1 MKYNGLS
8 SVEVEKSRLKN
19 GLNILTPP
27 PRESAF
33 KKFLGCFNDPLI
45 KILLLAMVMS
55 VGIAVYEALFMG
67 EGIQPFF
74 EPLGIFIAILLAT
87 LIGFVL

>member
-8 SVEVEKSRLKN
+8 SVAVEKSRLQN
-19 GLNILTPP
+19 GQNILTPP

-67 EGIQPFF
+67 E
-74 EPLGIFIAILLAT
+74 
-87 LIGFVL
+87 IGRAHV